1 MKNTKIYENLMKDL
15 VNQVIEYYEIYKES
29 LNKFNEKV
37 DPIDSY
43 FMSNTNRPISM
54 YRSTNELGEH
64 SHAAMDESDKLEW
77 ELGHLREKLGYIK
90 QFSKTFDQVIA
101 NRECLL
107 NSINQLNAYTNYTK
121 EKLLDS
127 KDAKA
132 LFYSIKNSK
141 LNWYIS
147 GLIFIIE
154 IIERNVDKYLKE
166 KRERYLEGIVLK
178 EEGAYKIQQEGIVEK
193 EKELFNQLN
202 SAIEYDLKQIKKEE
216 DVFDEMVDKTKE
228 IQPTKSVKMYN
239 EDWLIAYQVKAK
251 TGANLVDIVSEAM
264 ELLKEKYNI

>member
-1 MKNTKIYENLMKDL
+1 M
-15 VNQVIEYYEIYKES
+15 
-29 LNKFNEKV
+29 
-37 DPIDSY
+37 
-43 FMSNTNRPISM
+43 
-54 YRSTNELGEH
+54 
-64 SHAAMDESDKLEW
+64 
-77 ELGHLREKLGYIK
+77 
-90 QFSKTFDQVIA
+90 
-101 NRECLL
+101 
-107 NSINQLNAYTNYTK
+107 
-121 EKLLDS
+121 
-127 KDAKA
+127 
-132 LFYSIKNSK
+132 
-141 LNWYIS
+141 
-147 GLIFIIE
+147 IFIIE

-193 EKELFNQLN
+193 EKELFNQLK